1 MNKEFKMKKYYFL
14 LFCFTTLS
22 AVAQSDICTIKTVSQ
37 GSIYQA
43 VYSEDGTKLSNGNS
57 KTVNVVNDLALLRDA
72 GICKEILPST
82 CTIKTVSLGSIYQ
95 AVYSEDG
102 TKLSNGNSKT
112 VNVVNDLALL
122 KDVGICL

>member
-57 KTVNVVNDLALLRDA
+57 KTVNVVNDLALL
-72 GICKEILPST
+72 
-82 CTIKTVSLGSIYQ
+82 
-95 AVYSEDG
+95 
-102 TKLSNGNSKT
+102 
-112 VNVVNDLALL
+112 